1 MKGPK
6 MASSDSKGPGF
17 SAGKTPPPVTKGHT
31 ANAKFSNG
39 TKVSTQNA
47 GKVDPKGA
55 APMSG
60 NGKAKGGHAM
70 LRKPY

>member
-6 MASSDSKGPGF
+6 MASSHSKGPGF

-39 TKVSTQNA
+39 TKVSTQSA

-55 APMSG
+55 ARVSPA
-60 NGKAKGGHAM
+60 GKGSGHAM
-70 LRKPY
+70 LRKAY